1 MIGDGLREK
10 KKPPVNYGVYKME
23 TLISKLLEVQQEL
36 SHAKASERNPA
47 FGSKF
52 VPYEALWDFAKEACN
67 AKGILIQQVSHESD
81 IGACIETVLYGHGSS
96 LSTGKM
102 QIKADRESAQGFG
115 GAVTYAKRY
124 SLSMA
129 LGIGSD
135 KDDDANGSE
144 ASTDPNGK
152 VAKYVGRN
160 NTFQAPQA
168 KPPAKKKATS
178 KPKVQT
184 PTTAPDG
191 EFTLRQGDAVLVVAA
206 SPADLYTHSR
216 KLIPDPTS
224 TEHQAIFKDSF
235 EAIKR
240 ASQQAEG
247 DTKEGLLNL
256 IKAYRGESDGNA

>member
-1 MIGDGLREK
+1 
-10 KKPPVNYGVYKME
+10 ME
-23 TLISKLLEVQQEL
+23 TLISKLLEVQKEL
-36 SHAKASERNPA
+36 SHAKAEKTNPV
-47 FGSKF
+47 FKSPY

-67 AKGILIQQVSHESD
+67 AKGILIQQVSHPSE

-135 KDDDANGSE
+135 KADDANKSE
-144 ASTDPNGK
+144 ASTDPTGK
-152 VAKYVGRN
+152 VAKFLNQKETRTPV
-160 NTFQAPQA
+160 T
-168 KPPAKKKATS
+168 KPAAKKKATS
-178 KPKVQT
+178 KPKEQL

-191 EFTLRQGDAVLVVAA
+191 QFALRQGDAVLVVAA
-206 SPADLYTHSR
+206 TPADLYTHSR

-224 TEHQAIFKDSF
+224 TEHQAIFKDSLA
-235 EAIKR
+235 AIKK
-240 ASQQAEG
+240 ASDQAEG
-247 DTKEGLLNL
+247 EIKEGLLNL
-256 IKAYRGESDGNA
+256 IKAYGGEPDGNA

>member
-1 MIGDGLREK
+1 M
-10 KKPPVNYGVYKME
+10 PPENYGVYKME

-36 SHAKASERNPA
+36 SHAKAAKTNPA
-47 FGSKF
+47 FRSKY

-67 AKGILIQQVSHESD
+67 AKGILIQQVSHPSE

-135 KDDDANGSE
+135 KDDDANESE

-152 VAKYVGRN
+152 VAKFLNQTG
-160 NTFQAPQA
+160 TKTPEA
-168 KPPAKKKATS
+168 KPAAKKKATS
-178 KPKVQT
+178 KPKAQT

-191 EFTLRQGDAVLVVAA
+191 QFTLRQGDAVLVVAA

-216 KLIPDPTS
+216 KLIPDPTNS
-224 TEHQAIFKDSF
+224 KHQVIFKDSF
-235 EAIKR
+235 EAIKL
-240 ASQQAEG
+240 ASEQAEG
-247 DTKEGLLNL
+247 ETKAGLLNL
-256 IKAYRGESDGNA
+256 IKAYGGESDGNA